1 MLRVDGSPYRRR
13 VTWAGACAK
22 LPDEEAPCTPPLSE
36 PAPARV
42 DRDAARIAGRR
53 GPVMLTR
60 ELDATPG
67 VDVVSDGGAV
77 SPPLVAGSAAVLVGL
92 LAGALY
98 LQGTFYPVDAF
109 GVTVAA
115 LVLIAA
121 GVAWNRDH
129 HGATVALGLGALAT
143 WWFVRSISART
154 PSAFL
159 PFGATVLA
167 FLAAFLVLR
176 ALSGRD
182 RARCAVALVAIGAV
196 FAATGVVGVL
206 ARVPSLARPAGGV
219 WQAST
224 TLTDP
229 TVSAVVCSITV
240 LLTLATDLRS
250 PFVRIALATGTAG
263 LLATQSH
270 WELLAVGVGAL
281 LVPRARWAEA
291 LWPLT
296 WGAGAGVAVVATSS
310 GHAAGPAGWIVGIGA
325 LVAAAAPVRTP
336 DRTWTRT
343 AGVAAALVVAAA
355 ATVAILALPVGASR
369 PSTGASQAVAWSS
382 SVDTWRSAPVDG
394 VGPPRV
400 HTTSGPVAT
409 YPGLEPDGYLTTAA
423 DGGAVAVLL
432 LLLAGAAVA
441 ATIRRRDLLTSCAAG
456 GAVAFAVAGCV
467 DAAWQLPAVGL
478 LGGCAAGLAAVPV
491 RRARTVTPT
500 GAVSCPAV
508 HHGAR
513 SQALAAAAWAL
524 VVIVVVAA
532 QGLVGD
538 AHAAGGAVQHAAAE
552 PPHATDTSAPG
563 RQILSG
569 PDPTDPFML
578 RYQGHYYLY
587 TSEGTSFLNVP
598 LRIGSRPGS
607 WSAPR
612 DVLPVLPAWA
622 AGGLTW
628 APDVHQV
635 SGGWALYFTALVR
648 GMDPAT
654 HCVGAAYARTPSGP
668 FVASPTPFICQL
680 GHRGTIDARVIDTPA
695 GLVILSKSED
705 NANPSVPGPDQNGPT
720 GIYAQRLSADGRTLL
735 GADTRILGPSEPWEG
750 TIVEAPDMVEAWG
763 TWWLFFSGNWYSSP
777 QYGIGVAACQSPF
790 GPCTDSSPTPF
801 LGSNLQGPGPGEASL
816 FEDGGSTWLLY
827 NPFHANDPGPVIPRP
842 VVITR
847 LGFTAQGPYLAAG

>member
-1 MLRVDGSPYRRR
+1 M
-13 VTWAGACAK
+13 T
-22 LPDEEAPCTPPLSE
+22 
-36 PAPARV
+36 
-42 DRDAARIAGRR
+42 
-53 GPVMLTR
+53 LTR
-60 ELDATPG
+60 DPDAPSRVEELSAVGAT
-67 VDVVSDGGAV
+67 

-109 GVTVAA
+109 GVTVVA
-115 LVLIAA
+115 LGLVTA

-129 HGATVALGLGALAT
+129 HGAMVALSLGGLAA
-143 WWFVRSISART
+143 WWFARSIAART
-154 PSAFL
+154 PAAFL

-176 ALSGRD
+176 ALAGRD
-182 RARCAVALVAIGAV
+182 RARVALALVAVGAV
-196 FAATGVVGVL
+196 LAGSGVVGVL
-206 ARVPSLARPAGGV
+206 ARATSLARPVGGA

-229 TVSAVVCSITV
+229 TATAVVCAVTV
-240 LLTLATDLRS
+240 LLALAADLRS
-250 PFVRIALATGTAG
+250 PLVRIALATGTAG

-281 LVPRARWAEA
+281 LVPRSRWADA
-291 LWPLT
+291 LWPLA
-296 WGAGAGVAVVATSS
+296 WGVGAGVAVVATSS
-310 GHAAGPAGWIVGIGA
+310 GHTAGPGGWIVGIGA
-325 LVAAAAPVRTP
+325 LVAAAAPVMLPSRA
-336 DRTWTRT
+336 WTRT
-343 AGVAAALVVAAA
+343 AGVAATLVVAAV
-355 ATVAILALPVGASR
+355 ATVAVLSLPGGSSH
-369 PSTGASQAVAWSS
+369 PPTGASQTVAWSS

-394 VGPPRV
+394 VAPPRV
-400 HTTSGPVAT
+400 HTTGGPVAT
-409 YPGLEPDGYLTTAA
+409 YPGLVPDAYLSTAA
-423 DGGAVAVLL
+423 DGGAVAVVL

-441 ATIRRRDLLTSCAAG
+441 AAIRRRDLLTSCAAG

-467 DAAWQLPAVGL
+467 DSAWQLPVVGL
-478 LGGCAAGLAAVPV
+478 FGGCAAGLAAVPV
-491 RRARTVTPT
+491 RRARSVVRTDR
-500 GAVSCPAV
+500 VSSPHV
-508 HHGAR
+508 RHGAR
-513 SQALAAAAWAL
+513 SQVLAAVAWT
-524 VVIVVVAA
+524 VVVVAVVA
-532 QGLVGD
+532 TQGLVGD
-538 AHAAGGAVQHAAAE
+538 AHIAGGAVRTVAAE

-563 RQILSG
+563 HQILTG

-578 RYQGHYYLY
+578 RYRGRYYLY
-587 TSEGTSFLNVP
+587 TSEGTSYLNVP
-598 LRIGSRPGS
+598 LRTGPRPGS
-607 WSAPR
+607 WGAPE

-648 GMDPAT
+648 GIDPPT

-680 GHRGTIDARVIDTPA
+680 DHRGTIDARVIDTPD

-705 NANPSVPGPDQNGPT
+705 NANPSVPGPDQDGPT
-720 GIYAQRLSADGRTLL
+720 GIYAQRLSADGRALL
-735 GADTRILGPSEPWEG
+735 GPATKILVPSEPWEG

-777 QYGIGVAACQSPF
+777 QYGIGLAACQGPF

-842 VVITR
+842 VVMTR